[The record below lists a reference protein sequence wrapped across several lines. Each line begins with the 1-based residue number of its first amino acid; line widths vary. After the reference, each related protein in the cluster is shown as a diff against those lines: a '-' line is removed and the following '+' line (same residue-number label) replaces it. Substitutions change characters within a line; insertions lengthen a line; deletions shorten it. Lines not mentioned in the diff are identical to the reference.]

1 MPKYLDLIYRVKDE
15 ASAALAKVR
24 RAQDDTGKSAGS
36 LRQTLKSLKST
47 WTELKSIIS
56 LAQQALGMYLSVTF
70 EAAKAWETYTIAQGN
85 ATRATE
91 AQYRQALLAKQLEEE
106 RRAIGLEW
114 GKIMS
119 GLIIQQQVQIKL
131 LIEEGKLH
139 SFNSQAVQD
148 EIDRRLSLVD
158 VIRDQSRETRRLSE
172 NQLIAK
178 AAASFMEGRNAQ
190 AQWYIDQA
198 AAVHRANGELAAYIR
213 LAENALNMQLGPLA
227 GTVMPG
233 GKMPSGGKTP
243 VPAGAPRLQGNTQ
256 ADLDRYNREYRTWV
270 NR

>member
-15 ASAALAKVR
+15 ASAALKKVR
-24 RAQDDTGKSAGS
+24 ASQDATAKSAGS
-36 LRQTLKSLKST
+36 LRSQLKALKST
-47 WTELKSIIS
+47 WTELKSVIS

-70 EAAKAWETYTIAQGN
+70 EAAKAWETYAIAQGN

-106 RRAIGLEW
+106 RRALGLEW

-139 SFNSQAVQD
+139 AFNSKAVQD
-148 EIDRRLSLVD
+148 EIDRRLGLVD
-158 VIRDQSRETRRLSE
+158 VIQTQSRETKKLTE

-213 LAENALNMQLGPLA
+213 LAESALGVQLNPLGPQS
-227 GTVMPG
+227 TG
-233 GKMPSGGKTP
+233 GKIPVGGKTP
-243 VPAGAPRLQGNTQ
+243 VSTGAPRLQGNTQ

-270 NR
+270 NK